1 MLAYILKRLFWG
13 VLLICVVTWITFVIF
28 TMLPSERRS
37 GQLSQGLVTPN
48 LQQQFDLTDRS
59 LPEQYVIFLQHVAL
73 HADFGESLRQ
83 PVQVRDEILGALPV
97 TASLLLGGVLMW
109 LILGFTI
116 GFLSALRPRSILD
129 KGLMVFVLIGVS
141 AHPVWI
147 GLMLSYFLGFRL
159 DIFPIAGY
167 CDFLYDPM
175 SSNQCGGPRYW
186 AYHLVLPW
194 FSFALLFAA
203 LYARMIRASML
214 EVMNEDYIRTAYGK
228 GAGEMRIMRKH
239 VLRNALLPVVTMV
252 GMDVGIAF
260 AGAIFIESVFELPGV
275 GQLLFRALPTQDLP
289 MIMGVVFLVSVAV
302 VVLNLIV
309 DILYCLIDPRISLG
323 SGRQESAAPLRRR
336 RRYQPQVSE
345 SPTEA

>member
-1 MLAYILKRLFWG
+1 MLAYILKRLLWG
-13 VLLICVVTWITFVIF
+13 VLLICAVTWITFVIF
-28 TMLPSERRS
+28 TILPEERR
-37 GQLSQGLVTPN
+37 GQATQGLVTPN
-48 LQQQFDLTDRS
+48 IQQQFHLEGS
-59 LPEQYVIFLQHVAL
+59 LPEQYVGFLQHVAL

-83 PVQVRDEILGALPV
+83 PVEVRDEIFNALPV

-116 GFLSALRPRSILD
+116 GFLSALRPRTILD
-129 KGLMVFVLIGVS
+129 KGLMLFVLIGVS

-147 GLMLSYFLGFRL
+147 GLMLSYFLGYRFE
-159 DIFPIAGY
+159 IFPIAGY

-228 GAGEMRIMRKH
+228 GAGEVRVMRKH

-260 AGAIFIESVFELPGV
+260 SGAIFIESVFQLPGV
-275 GQLLFRALPTQDLP
+275 GQVLFRALPTLDLP

-302 VVLNLIV
+302 VVVNLLV
-309 DILYCLIDPRISLG
+309 DIIYCFIDPRISLKGG
-323 SGRQESAAPLRRR
+323 SSQEVSAPLRRR
-336 RRYQPQVSE
+336 RRIQSQVTEPSE
-345 SPTEA
+345 A

>member
-1 MLAYILKRLFWG
+1 
-13 VLLICVVTWITFVIF
+13 
-28 TMLPSERRS
+28 
-37 GQLSQGLVTPN
+37 
-48 LQQQFDLTDRS
+48 
-59 LPEQYVIFLQHVAL
+59 
-73 HADFGESLRQ
+73 
-83 PVQVRDEILGALPV
+83 
-97 TASLLLGGVLMW
+97 MW

-116 GFLSALRPRSILD
+116 GFLSALRPRSLLD

-147 GLMLSYFLGFRL
+147 GLMLSYFLGYQW
-159 DIFPIAGY
+159 DIFPMAGY
-167 CDFLYDPM
+167 CDFLYDPQ
-175 SSNQCGGPRYW
+175 SSNQCGGPRFW

-194 FSFALLFAA
+194 FAFALLFAA

-252 GMDVGIAF
+252 GMDVGLAF
-260 AGAIFIESVFELPGV
+260 AGAIFIESVFQLPGV
-275 GQLLFRALPTQDLP
+275 GQLLFRALPGLDLP

-302 VVLNLIV
+302 VVVNLIV
-309 DILYCLIDPRISLG
+309 DLLYCFIDPRISLRGG
-323 SGRQESAAPLRRR
+323 SSQAASAPLRRR
-336 RRYQPQVSE
+336 RRFAQVTE